1 MGMDVYGRNPV
12 VNPNSVKP
20 EGIDF
25 QKSSEQERDDYFN
38 AVNKYENEN
47 PGVYFRANVW
57 SWRPI
62 HSLICKFCDEHL
74 RETGKIL
81 IEDPVLN
88 SMGMNEGSGPEEEWQ
103 CKELAKRFDKWMEHN
118 VNGATSSVSLASTP
132 EGMVVSALGGD
143 ETPSYS
149 TNDEHLKE
157 FVRFLENCGGF
168 EVW

>member
-1 MGMDVYGRNPV
+1 MGMDVYGKNPV
-12 VNPNSVKP
+12 INPKSIKP
-20 EGIDF
+20 PQINYVEASDEER
-25 QKSSEQERDDYFN
+25 KSYFD
-38 AVNKYENEN
+38 ASGKYESEN
-47 PGVYFRANVW
+47 PGIYFRANVW

-74 RETGKIL
+74 EETGKIL
-81 IEDPVLN
+81 IEEPVLI
-88 SMGMNEGSGPEEEWQ
+88 SMGMNEGSGAEEEWQ

-118 VNGATSSVSLASTP
+118 VNGVSSSVALASTP
-132 EGMVVSALGGD
+132 EGMVVSALGGG